1 MLVRIF
7 RIDFC
12 NFSEFYRCLSVKEL
26 FVKHYEAALNSPEG
40 MVLMMLFISQVIA
53 LT

>member
-12 NFSEFYRCLSVKEL
+12 NFSEFYSVKEL
-26 FVKHYEAALNSPEG
+26 FVKHYEAALNSPEC